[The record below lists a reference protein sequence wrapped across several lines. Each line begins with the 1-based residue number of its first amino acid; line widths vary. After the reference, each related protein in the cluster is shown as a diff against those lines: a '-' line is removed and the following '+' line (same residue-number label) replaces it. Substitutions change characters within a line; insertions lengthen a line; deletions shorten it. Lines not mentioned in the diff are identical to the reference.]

1 MEVRG
6 HHSRPRANHWVLC
19 TSAERIFIFGFTRPG
34 SVGKCRTVCGTL
46 LCLTAM
52 ALFGIARSA
61 RRFSTPLLVQ
71 QRASAFSTSTRLEKK
86 LKVAV
91 IGQSLFGLE
100 VYKELM
106 KNGHKVVG
114 VFTVPDVNGKPDPL
128 GEKSEKDGIPT
139 FKFKAWRSKAT
150 GGVIPSVMDKYQALG
165 AELNVL
171 PFCSQFIPMDVINK
185 PEHKSI
191 IYHPSILPRH
201 RGASAINW

>member
-1 MEVRG
+1 MAGCHLETLHFGNPVK
-6 HHSRPRANHWVLC
+6 SDYSEKVLPFIPLFEVLC
-19 TSAERIFIFGFTRPG
+19 RLFVLVVFSIVQRPKMTLFGALR
-34 SVGKCRTVCGTL
+34 SVGRL
-46 LCLTAM
+46 
-52 ALFGIARSA
+52 
-61 RRFSTPLLVQ
+61 STPLLTR
-71 QRASAFSTSTRLEKK
+71 QRAAAFATSARLEKK

-114 VFTVPDVNGKPDPL
+114 VFTVPDINGKPDPL
-128 GEKSEKDGIPT
+128 GAESEKDGVPT

-150 GGVIPSVMDKYQALG
+150 GGVIPSVMDKYQSLG